1 MSNRQQAIEKI
12 ADFIKSDR
20 KILLLTGTH
29 QHEKHKIV
37 LQVISRTVSSPSSI
51 LFRVNSMDNVG
62 SFLKT
67 PGTRYQTGTPY
78 NLARHKLFI
87 DSINSSSWK
96 KTKTEYDFAV
106 LYPVDSVLKVKN
118 KQDILED
125 LCIDR
130 RIGKIF
136 IVSWTDHDCDDYSCF
151 SKYIIDEHVVFDA
164 EEENPAY
171 HARVLTHAK

>member
-1 MSNRQQAIEKI
+1 MNNRQQAVEKI
-12 ADFIKSDR
+12 TDFIKSDS

-29 QHEKHKIV
+29 QYEKHKIV
-37 LQVISRTVSSPSSI
+37 LQGLSQTFSSPSSI
-51 LFRVNSMDNVG
+51 LFRVNGMDNVG
-62 SFLKT
+62 SFLNT
-67 PGTRYQTGTPY
+67 PNTRYQTGIPY
-78 NLARHKLFI
+78 KLAKHKLFI

-96 KTKTEYDFAV
+96 RTKAEYDFAV

-151 SKYIIDEHVVFDA
+151 GKYIIDEHVVFDA
-164 EEENPAY
+164 AEENPAY
-171 HARVLTHAK
+171 HARVLTYAK